1 MSKIYSNNQEL
12 STKLLE
18 GVTTLAENVG
28 ATLGPKGRNV
38 ILQKKGER
46 PIITKDG
53 VTVAQFVDLDDPVAN
68 LGAQVIKQAAQV
80 TADEAGDGTTTSTI
94 LSHEIF
100 RQASAHLTAGISPV
114 EIKRGMDKAVTAIAS
129 ELEKASRPIETLDD
143 IRHIAT
149 ISANGDKHLGNLI
162 SEAVDKAGKD
172 GAITIEPANSST
184 TSLELIEGFQ
194 FDSGYLS
201 PQFVT
206 DKRRWTMRHENAL
219 VLVSDTT
226 ISAVEQIFPALQIAS
241 REGRALVI
249 VAEDVQD
256 QALAALIM
264 NTVRGTMKVA
274 AIRAPGYGEERRAC
288 LEDLASSVGATVLGP
303 VGKQSISKVDVS
315 HLGTVKVCE
324 AKKNWATFV
333 GGSGDPSILEERIEQ
348 LKAEIQQTDSLKECE
363 RIQTRVNRLASG
375 VAILKIGGST
385 EIEMMEALHR
395 AEDAL
400 QAVRSAQEDGTIA
413 GGGTAL
419 VQASQRLSKVPFDTL
434 NTENDDQA
442 LGARIVLS
450 AVSAPLRK
458 MASNAGL
465 SVDLT
470 EKTVRESETGQG
482 YNFATGEV
490 TDLYQSG
497 VIDPL
502 KVTKTALLNAV
513 SAAGTLIT
521 TSHGIVESE

>member
-1 MSKIYSNNQEL
+1 
-12 STKLLE
+12 
-18 GVTTLAENVG
+18 
-28 ATLGPKGRNV
+28 
-38 ILQKKGER
+38 
-46 PIITKDG
+46 
-53 VTVAQFVDLDDPVAN
+53 
-68 LGAQVIKQAAQV
+68 
-80 TADEAGDGTTTSTI
+80 
-94 LSHEIF
+94 
-100 RQASAHLTAGISPV
+100 
-114 EIKRGMDKAVTAIAS
+114 
-129 ELEKASRPIETLDD
+129 
-143 IRHIAT
+143 
-149 ISANGDKHLGNLI
+149 
-162 SEAVDKAGKD
+162 
-172 GAITIEPANSST
+172 
-184 TSLELIEGFQ
+184 
-194 FDSGYLS
+194 
-201 PQFVT
+201 
-206 DKRRWTMRHENAL
+206 MRHENAL
-219 VLVSDTT
+219 VLVSDTA

-288 LEDLASSVGATVLGP
+288 LEDLAMSVGATVLGP
-303 VGKQSISKVDVS
+303 ASKQSLSKVDIS

-324 AKKNWATFV
+324 AKKNWSTFV
-333 GGSGDPSILEERIEQ
+333 GGSGDPSCLEERVEQ
-348 LKAEIQQTDSLKECE
+348 LKAEIKQTDSIKECE
-363 RIQTRVNRLASG
+363 RIQTRINRLASG
-375 VAILKIGGST
+375 VAILKIGGTT

-400 QAVRSAQEDGTIA
+400 QAVRSAQQEGTVA

-419 VQASQRLSKVPFDTL
+419 VQASERVQDIPFDTL
-434 NTENDDQA
+434 GLESEDQS
-442 LGARIVLS
+442 LGARIVFS

-458 MASNAGL
+458 MAQNAGL

-470 EKTVRESETGQG
+470 EKTVREAKAGMG
-482 YNFATGEV
+482 YNFATGKV

-521 TSHGIVESE
+521 TSHGIVETE

>member
-12 STKLLE
+12 SNKLLE
-18 GVTTLAENVG
+18 GVATLAENVG

-46 PIITKDG
+46 PVITKDG
-53 VTVAQFVDLDDPVAN
+53 VTVAQFVSLDDPVAN
-68 LGAQVIKQAAQV
+68 LGAQVIKQAAQA

-100 RQASAHLTAGISPV
+100 RQASAHLSAGISPV
-114 EIKRGMDKAVTAIAS
+114 EIKRGMDKAVTAIAT
-129 ELEKASRPIETLDD
+129 ELEATSRPIETLAD
-143 IRHIAT
+143 IQHIAT

-162 SEAVDKAGKD
+162 AEAVDKAGKD
-172 GAITIEPANSST
+172 GAITIEPANSAS

-194 FDSGYLS
+194 VDSGYLS

-226 ISAVEQIFPALQIAS
+226 ISTVEQVFPALQVAS
-241 REGRALVI
+241 REGRALVVI
-249 VAEDVQD
+249 AEDVQD

-264 NTVRGTMKVA
+264 NAVRGTMKVA

-288 LEDLASSVGATVLGP
+288 LEDLATSVGATVLGP
-303 VGKQSISKVDVS
+303 AGKQSLAKTDIS

-324 AKKNWATFV
+324 AKKSWATFV
-333 GGSGDPSILEERIEQ
+333 GGAGDPDVIEERIEQ
-348 LKAEIQQTDSLKECE
+348 LKTEIEQTDSLKECE
-363 RIQTRVNRLASG
+363 AIQRRVNRLASG
-375 VAILKIGGST
+375 VAIIKIGGTT
-385 EIEMMEALHR
+385 EIEMMEAFHR

-400 QAVRSAQEDGTIA
+400 QAVRSGQDEGTVA

-419 VQASQRLSKVPFDTL
+419 VQAARRVSESDTL
-434 NTENDDQA
+434 ETDNADQA

-470 EKTVRESETGQG
+470 EKTVRESETGSG

-490 TDLYQSG
+490 TDLYDAG

-521 TSHGIVESE
+521 TSHGIVDTE